1 MKEFNHGKIVPIDIE
16 DEMKKS
22 YLDYAMSV
30 IVGRALPDVRDGLKP
45 VHRRI
50 LYAMYEMGMTPD
62 KPHRKSA
69 RVVGD
74 VLAKYHP
81 HGDSAVYDAM
91 VRLAQDFSIRYPLVD
106 GHGNFGSIDGDSAA
120 AMRYTE
126 ARMSKIA
133 MELLSDIQKDTVDFT
148 PNYDDSLKEPVVLP
162 SRFPNLLVNGSSGI
176 AVGMATNIPPHNLR
190 EVSEAICQMI
200 DDPDITIKDLMKT
213 VKGPDFPTAGIIV
226 GRSGIK
232 SAYNTGRGTIKVR
245 AKAQIEQMANGKER
259 ILVTELPYQVNKAR
273 LIEKIA
279 GLVRDKKIEGITDL
293 RDESD
298 RNGMRIVIELRR
310 DANANVIL
318 NQLYKQTQMQ
328 ESFGIIML
336 ALVDGKPRYLNLKQV
351 LYHYIEHQKEVV
363 TRRTRHDLDKAEAR
377 AHIVEGLRIALD
389 HIDAIVS
396 TIRKSPN
403 REAAKVA
410 LMANFDLTDKQAD
423 AILDMRLHRLTGLE
437 RDRLEDEYRELIKT
451 IAYLTE
457 VLANERLL
465 MGIIKTELSEI
476 VKKFGDER
484 KTQIIAE
491 EQSFDVEDLIAEED
505 VVITITHRG
514 YIKRVAATAYS
525 SQKRGGKGVKALTT
539 REEDFVEHLFIAT
552 THHYLLFFTNKGK
565 VYRKKVYE
573 LPEGSRQ
580 AKGVPLVN
588 FLYLDKREYVTA
600 VIPVKDFDEDGY
612 LFMATQEG
620 VVKKTELKEYDSSR
634 KDGLIAINLDEED
647 ELIGVR
653 LTTGQEEMILGT
665 KNGMAIRFH
674 EEEVRS
680 VGRTARGVKG
690 ITLVEGDQVVGL
702 AYAKKDADLLVV
714 TENGF
719 GKRTPVEEYRT
730 QARGGKGVYTIKY
743 SKRNGKLV
751 SLMVVEPGDDI
762 MVISSEGIMIRVPIE
777 EISQQGRATQ
787 GVTIMKLDGEDKVV
801 AVARVATKD
810 DDKE

>member
-1 MKEFNHGKIVPIDIE
+1 
-16 DEMKKS
+16 
-22 YLDYAMSV
+22 
-30 IVGRALPDVRDGLKP
+30 
-45 VHRRI
+45 
-50 LYAMYEMGMTPD
+50 
-62 KPHRKSA
+62 
-69 RVVGD
+69 
-74 VLAKYHP
+74 
-81 HGDSAVYDAM
+81 
-91 VRLAQDFSIRYPLVD
+91 
-106 GHGNFGSIDGDSAA
+106 
-120 AMRYTE
+120 
-126 ARMSKIA
+126 
-133 MELLSDIQKDTVDFT
+133 
-148 PNYDDSLKEPVVLP
+148 VLP

-451 IAYLTE
+451 IAYGH
-457 VLANERLL
+457 N
-465 MGIIKTELSEI
+465 
-476 VKKFGDER
+476 
-484 KTQIIAE
+484 
-491 EQSFDVEDLIAEED
+491 
-505 VVITITHRG
+505 
-514 YIKRVAATAYS
+514 
-525 SQKRGGKGVKALTT
+525 
-539 REEDFVEHLFIAT
+539 
-552 THHYLLFFTNKGK
+552 
-565 VYRKKVYE
+565 
-573 LPEGSRQ
+573 
-580 AKGVPLVN
+580 
-588 FLYLDKREYVTA
+588 
-600 VIPVKDFDEDGY
+600 
-612 LFMATQEG
+612 
-620 VVKKTELKEYDSSR
+620 
-634 KDGLIAINLDEED
+634 
-647 ELIGVR
+647 
-653 LTTGQEEMILGT
+653 
-665 KNGMAIRFH
+665 
-674 EEEVRS
+674 
-680 VGRTARGVKG
+680 
-690 ITLVEGDQVVGL
+690 
-702 AYAKKDADLLVV
+702 
-714 TENGF
+714 
-719 GKRTPVEEYRT
+719 
-730 QARGGKGVYTIKY
+730 
-743 SKRNGKLV
+743 
-751 SLMVVEPGDDI
+751 
-762 MVISSEGIMIRVPIE
+762 
-777 EISQQGRATQ
+777 
-787 GVTIMKLDGEDKVV
+787 
-801 AVARVATKD
+801 
-810 DDKE
+810 